1 MKRKIRLR
9 EKTAFVLFLVSMS
22 AMDSDSRVVAVII
35 IITTLGILFYAG
47 QAYRGAKGKWG
58 KRWDI
63 KCVHTAAQTWTR
75 ARGVTAGMRL
85 RRRNRKTSEAG
96 RA

>member
-47 QAYRGAKGKWG
+47 QAYRKEGYEKQSIMAHDGHSDGGAG
-58 KRWDI
+58 
-63 KCVHTAAQTWTR
+63 C
-75 ARGVTAGMRL
+75 L
-85 RRRNRKTSEAG
+85 
-96 RA
+96 

>member
-9 EKTAFVLFLVSMS
+9 EKAAFILFLVSMS

-47 QAYRGAKGKWG
+47 QAYRETRGKKRFRRWG
-58 KRWDI
+58 GQNGTVHNSFIITEGNGEI
-63 KCVHTAAQTWTR
+63 KWKVSKSADSR
-75 ARGVTAGMRL
+75 
-85 RRRNRKTSEAG
+85 
-96 RA
+96 